1 MDRLR
6 RIAELLAFVRR
17 NLLWF
22 LIASYGLAAGWPA
35 PGDLVRG
42 TSLGE
47 LPFTSGAFNPT
58 HVLLG
63 VLLFCVGISIRPEE
77 SRQMWRL
84 SRTVVW
90 GVAAAWL
97 IPLVGLGML
106 LSLGV
111 CGINGQGWLAFVTG
125 AMLVAAMP
133 PANSS
138 SVWSELSGGQA
149 AAAVSIIILGTL
161 LSPLLTPVLL
171 GLSARVGGNLD
182 GLTSA
187 AAAMSLEIL
196 VAFVVLPTALGIGV
210 RSMCDALSERWQSTL
225 LTASRAVSLAA
236 LLMLNYANA
245 AVAAPAIVA
254 ESSLLPTLLVS
265 FLTVLWCGIVF
276 GLAIGVSRWICEGD
290 AGRRVGCVYVTGM
303 KNTGAALVLATTL
316 LAHQPLAVLV
326 PVVYTVVQHLAAALT
341 DRLLSLSR
349 APAGAAL
356 TPLRQSST
364 PSY

>member
-1 MDRLR
+1 MDKLR
-6 RIAELLAFVRR
+6 RFADLLSFVRR

-22 LIASYGLAAGWPA
+22 LIASYALAAGWPG
-35 PGDLVRG
+35 PGDVVRG

-47 LPFTSGAFNPT
+47 LPFTRGEFNST
-58 HVLLG
+58 HLLLG
-63 VLLFCVGISIRPEE
+63 VLLFCVGVSIRPEE

-97 IPLVGLGML
+97 IPLLGLALLLGLGA
-106 LSLGV
+106 
-111 CGINGQGWLAFVTG
+111 CGGGGRSWPAFVTG
-125 AMLVAAMP
+125 ALLVAAMP

-161 LSPLLTPVLL
+161 LSPLLTPALL
-171 GLSARVGGNLD
+171 GLSARVGGDLD

-187 AAAMSLEIL
+187 AAATSLEVL

-210 RSMCDALSERWQSTL
+210 RSLCDALSERWQSAL
-225 LTASRAVSLAA
+225 WTASRAVSLAA
-236 LLMLNYANA
+236 LLTLNYANA

-254 ESSLLPTLLVS
+254 ETSRAPTIIVFS
-265 FLTVLWCGIVF
+265 LTVLWCGIVF
-276 GLAIGVSRWICEGD
+276 GLAIGVSRWLGD
-290 AGRRVGCVYVTGM
+290 GDPGRRVGCVYVTGM

-316 LAHQPLAVLV
+316 LAQQPLAVLV
-326 PVVYTVVQHLAAALT
+326 PVVYTVAQHLAAALT

-349 APAGAAL
+349 APAGGAL